1 MAKASDPLDIGPLR
15 IQNRLVAAPMLTQ
28 ASQWSA
34 QGPSQALLDL
44 YRERAE
50 GGVGLLHVE
59 AVGIAPRLGKSLGTD
74 TNIEAFAR
82 LARTIHEGG
91 ARATV
96 QLIHSGRQF
105 FTDAWGSPT
114 PGAQTVSVSD
124 ETPAWAGVQP
134 RGLSLEE
141 IDQIFD
147 SFARAAANAKEAGF
161 DGVMFHGTHGFLI
174 QQFMSPYTNVGRND
188 RYGQDRA
195 AFAVDLIERTR
206 AVVGPDFALMMR
218 VCGNEGVDGG
228 LTAELVAEEIAPKL
242 EAAGIDAIEVT
253 AASFEKFY
261 FVGPPIYFPR
271 GAYIPWAETIQKSV
285 RIPVI
290 GVGRLNHPHL
300 IEKILADERVAAVS
314 LGRTL
319 LADPEF
325 PRKMLE
331 GRWDDIRHCT
341 ACGECGGGLVPPG
354 AAMGCAINPFL
365 GRPGMKAKLD
375 TPAPEAKKVMVIGGG
390 IGGMTAAEV
399 AARRGHSVT
408 LYEKGDR
415 LGGLLNAASSVPHV
429 YTRELRNFIW
439 DGARRLGEA
448 GVRVELSREVTPDLV
463 REMEPDV
470 LLLATGSRPAIAAIE
485 GANKPHVIT
494 QEDYINNGA
503 KVGERVAVIGAEE
516 GAEVALGLAR
526 AGKFVTLLVEG
537 DESTVAKAPWHAGTW
552 RWQRLLEMMHEEDRL
567 RIRTNVQVR
576 KIVDDGIVV
585 RFRHGT
591 WEEKLKVDTVVM
603 ACGRSPRNELAAE
616 FAEVAEVHE
625 VGDCVEPRSVF
636 YAVHE
641 ATDAA
646 LKIGERTLER
656 IEVQVGGAL
665 SADGQSSL
673 YEGPA

>member
-15 IQNRLVAAPMLTQ
+15 IGNRLIAAPLLTQ
-28 ASQWSA
+28 GAQWGA
-34 QGPSQALLDL
+34 QGPSQAILDL

-59 AVGIAPRLGKSLGTD
+59 AVGIVPRPGKSLGNPA
-74 TNIEAFAR
+74 NIEGFAK

-91 ARATV
+91 AKASV

-105 FTDAWGSPT
+105 FTDAWGAP
-114 PGAQTVSVSD
+114 PQGVQTVSVSD

-147 SFARAAANAKEAGF
+147 SFAKAAVNAKEAGF

-174 QQFMSPYTNVGRND
+174 QQFMSPYTNVGRDD
-188 RYGQDRA
+188 RYGHDRA
-195 AFAVDLIERTR
+195 AFAVDLIKRTR
-206 AVVGPDFALMMR
+206 AAVGPDFALIMR
-218 VCGNEGVDGG
+218 VSGNEGIDGG
-228 LTAELVAEEIAPKL
+228 LTADLIAREIAPKL
-242 EAAGIDAIEVT
+242 EEAGIDAIEVT
-253 AASFEKFY
+253 AAAFEKFY
-261 FVGPPIYFPR
+261 FVGPPLYFPR
-271 GAYIPWAETIQKSV
+271 GSYIPWAETIQKSV
-285 RIPVI
+285 KIPVI

-314 LGRTL
+314 LGRAL
-319 LADPEF
+319 LADPDF

-331 GRWDDIRHCT
+331 GRWDDIRTCT
-341 ACGECGGGLVPPG
+341 ACGECGGALAPPG
-354 AAMGCAINPFL
+354 AAMGCAINPYL
-365 GRPGMKAKLD
+365 GRPDVKAKAA
-375 TPAPEAKKVMVIGGG
+375 TAAPSRKKVMVIGGG
-390 IGGMTAAEV
+390 MGGMTAAEV

-415 LGGLLNAASSVPHV
+415 LGGLLNTASSVPHV

-439 DGARRLGEA
+439 DGTRRLAEA
-448 GVRVELSREVTPDLV
+448 GVRVEMSREVTPDLV

-470 LLLATGSRPAIAAIE
+470 VFLATGSRPTVPAIE
-485 GANKPHVIT
+485 GVDKPHVIT
-494 QEDYINNGA
+494 QEDYISNGA
-503 KVGERVAVIGAEE
+503 EVGERVAVIGAEE

-537 DESTVAKAPWHAGTW
+537 DESTIARAPWHAGTW

-567 RIRTNVQVR
+567 RIRTNVVIR
-576 KIVDDGIVV
+576 RIVDGGVVV
-585 RFRHGT
+585 RFRRGT
-591 WEEKLKVDTVVM
+591 WEETLKVDTIVL
-603 ACGRSPRNELAAE
+603 AAGRSARKDLAAE
-616 FAEVAEVHE
+616 LAEIAEVHE

-641 ATDAA
+641 ATEAA
-646 LKIGERTLER
+646 LKIGE
-656 IEVQVGGAL
+656 
-665 SADGQSSL
+665 SASDGKRPAAAAVAAESASA